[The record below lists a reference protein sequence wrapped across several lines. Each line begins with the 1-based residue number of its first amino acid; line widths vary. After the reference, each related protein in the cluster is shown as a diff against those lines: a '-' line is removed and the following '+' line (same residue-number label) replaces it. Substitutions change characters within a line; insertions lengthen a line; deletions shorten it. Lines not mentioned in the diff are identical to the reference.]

1 MLVPRDTLDD
11 FELTEG
17 SVRDLL
23 AGEGFTSFVIANRTF
38 ALVDSAARRA
48 LHEGDAVRVLSRR
61 VHPASLGDVV
71 VLQRLSDGKLR
82 YTGARIGPVIAIAA
96 AALCAIGLHAGL
108 WELTAILAIPAAVVV
123 YVFSCQQQ
131 SVMRTFHVLLKRAS
145 RCMNGPREVPLD
157 VGSVTDQSILEFTHD
172 AIIVWE
178 MEGRGILY
186 WNRAAEVLYGFTREQ
201 AVGKVTHELLRTELS
216 GGVGELESKLAR
228 YGVWIGEL
236 RHTRSDGEP
245 VEVEARLSLMSRDRG
260 TWMVLEVNRDITDR
274 KRAETSRAEMQER
287 LERLTR
293 PAEQMP
299 RSLKH

>member
-1 MLVPRDTLDD
+1 VQGDTLNE

-48 LHEGDAVRVLSRR
+48 IHEGDVVRVLSRR
-61 VHPASLGDVV
+61 MHPASLGDVV

-82 YTGARIGPVIAIAA
+82 YTGARIGPVIAVAA
-96 AALCAIGLHAGL
+96 AAMFAIGLHAGL
-108 WELTAILAIPAAVVV
+108 WELTAILAVPAAIVV
-123 YVFSCQQQ
+123 YVFASQQQ
-131 SVMRTFHVLLKRAS
+131 KVMRAFHLLLKRNS
-145 RCMNGPREVPLD
+145 RCASGTREVPLD
-157 VGSVTDQSILEFTHD
+157 VAQVTDHSILEFTHD
-172 AIIVWE
+172 AIIIWE

-186 WNRAAEVLYGFTREQ
+186 WNRAAEVLYGFPREE
-201 AVGKVTHELLRTELS
+201 AIGKVTHELLRTELS

-236 RHTRSDGEP
+236 RHMRSDGEP
-245 VEVEARLSLMSRDRG
+245 VEVEARLSLMARERG
-260 TWMVLEVNRDITDR
+260 TWLVLEVNRDITDR
-274 KRAETSRAEMQER
+274 KRAEASRAEIQER

-293 PAEQMP
+293 PAGP
-299 RSLKH
+299 TNHSAGR